1 MSSGI
6 KRHGLGR
13 SAKSRGFT
21 LVELMITVAIAVI
34 LAAIALPNYRE
45 FMARMAVT
53 ENTNDLIGSLN
64 VARAEAV
71 KRGRPAAV
79 IANGGNWSNGWQ
91 VVVAKASDATIDY
104 TGTTQ
109 ADCEA
114 YLDTGDV
121 PLCLRYQGA
130 LSDGYR
136 LLGTG
141 DEVVFTSMGS
151 LQGSGTDFDF
161 SVCRPANNADPKQS
175 RRIHIG
181 AGGIIE
187 SRRDTTGAPAGN
199 CG

>member
-6 KRHGLGR
+6 KRHCLRR
-13 SAKSRGFT
+13 SARSRGFT
-21 LVELMITVAIAVI
+21 LVELLITVAIGVI

-45 FMARMAVT
+45 LTARMAVT
-53 ENTNDLIGSLN
+53 ENTNNLIGSLN
-64 VARAEAV
+64 AARAEAV

-79 IANGGNWSNGWQ
+79 IANGGDWNSGWQ
-91 VVVAKASDATIDY
+91 VVVAKTSDATIAY

-114 YLDTGDV
+114 YLDTSNV

-141 DEVVFTSMGS
+141 NEIVFTSMGS

-161 SVCRPANNADPKQS
+161 SVCRQANNADPKQS
-175 RRIHIG
+175 RRVHVFASG
-181 AGGIIE
+181 TVE
-187 SRRDTTGAPAGN
+187 SRRDTTGSPAGN